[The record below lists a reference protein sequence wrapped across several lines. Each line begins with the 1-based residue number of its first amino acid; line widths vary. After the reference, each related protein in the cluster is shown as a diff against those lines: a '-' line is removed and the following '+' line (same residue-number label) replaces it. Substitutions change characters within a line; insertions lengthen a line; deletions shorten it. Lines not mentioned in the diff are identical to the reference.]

1 MSLTPRALGQF
12 WVQEIYE
19 AMIDIGE
26 MVDGKS
32 SIHRNRFI
40 KHQVFDPMDLEATAH
55 HVFDAALAVHEK
67 GWSRPTVYHKKVVRG
82 KLTDVSEKSIETRLS
97 RICMCFRQNKATVD
111 DAIRGGV
118 TLALLCDNPE
128 ARGFT
133 KASNNTGNQ
142 RRGQR
147 LRMAQNVQPESGSQ
161 EPENQ
166 QEPGQRESQQPESEQ
181 QEFEPEFNQ
190 EYQQD
195 FNQEYEEQSQHEFE
209 QGFYNEE

>member
-1 MSLTPRALGQF
+1 MHFTNASCLPGQY
-12 WVQEIYE
+12 WVQELYE

-26 MVDGKS
+26 MADGKS
-32 SIHRNRFI
+32 SIHRNRFL
-40 KHQVFDPMDLEATAH
+40 KQQAFDPMDLEATAH
-55 HVFDAALAVHEK
+55 HVFDAAIAVHER

-82 KLTDVSEKSIETRLS
+82 KLTDVSEKSVETRLA

-133 KASNNTGNQ
+133 KASNNTGNE

-147 LRMAQNVQPESGSQ
+147 LKMVKKVQPELEQRESVQRES
-161 EPENQ
+161 EH
-166 QEPGQRESQQPESEQ
+166 RESQQEYELRESEYRETQ
-181 QEFEPEFNQ
+181 
-190 EYQQD
+190 
-195 FNQEYEEQSQHEFE
+195 QEYEQRLDREFE
-209 QGFYNEE
+209 EAFGNQE

>member
-1 MSLTPRALGQF
+1 VLSGQF

-26 MVDGKS
+26 MADGKS

-55 HVFDAALAVHEK
+55 HVFDAAIAVHER
-67 GWSRPTVYHKKVVRG
+67 GWSRPIVYHKKVVRG
-82 KLTDVSEKSIETRLS
+82 KLTDVSEKSVETRLS

-133 KASNNTGNQ
+133 KSSNNTGNE
-142 RRGQR
+142 RRGER
-147 LRMAQNVQPESGSQ
+147 LRMVKKVQPESEQQESGSQ
-161 EPENQ
+161 EPE
-166 QEPGQRESQQPESEQ
+166 QRESQQDSEQ
-181 QEFEPEFNQ
+181 REFEREI
-190 EYQQD
+190 
-195 FNQEYEEQSQHEFE
+195 NQEYEQESRQEFE
-209 QGFYNEE
+209 QSFDNAE